1 MKIVAALSVAAG
13 ARSRG
18 NGFWISWE
26 GLKCLIAIT
35 SLRFQ
40 MILPI
45 VFSTPFVLQNYS
57 SL

>member
-26 GLKCLIAIT
+26 GLKCLIAINFVAF
-35 SLRFQ
+35 SNDSSNF
-40 MILPI
+40 
-45 VFSTPFVLQNYS
+45 FSTTFVLQNYS